1 MNRKGTAMKYICL
14 TLSLLFALP
23 AIAQDAPKTE
33 SKVIYQYKKYEKF
46 DLGNLEVKG
55 QLIAP
60 GDISVRERERKRFEL
75 DLYTRKNFDAFQN
88 KDIDSLR

>member
-1 MNRKGTAMKYICL
+1 MKTLALMIGL
-14 TLSLLFALP
+14 SFLSLAFAEE
-23 AIAQDAPKTE
+23 KE
-33 SKVIYQYKKYEKF
+33 KVIYQYKKYEKF

-75 DLYTRKNFDAFQN
+75 DLYTRKDFDSFIQ
-88 KDIDSLR
+88 KDIETLR

>member
-1 MNRKGTAMKYICL
+1 MKVFC
-14 TLSLLFALP
+14 LSLALVFLAP
-23 AIAQDAPKTE
+23 AYAQDAPKTDQ
-33 SKVIYQYKKYEKF
+33 KVIYQYKKYEKF

-75 DLYTRKNFDAFQN
+75 DLYTRKNFDSFQK

>member
-1 MNRKGTAMKYICL
+1 MIMKIL
-14 TLSLLFALP
+14 MLMGSLVLISP
-23 AIAQDAPKTE
+23 AQGQEAPKTE
-33 SKVIYQYKKYEKF
+33 QKVIYQYKKYEKF

-75 DLYTRKNFDAFQN
+75 DLFTRKNFDGFQK
-88 KDIDSLR
+88 KDIESLR

>member
-1 MNRKGTAMKYICL
+1 MKILLCL
-14 TLSLLFALP
+14 LVTFSMLKSGGEAL
-23 AIAQDAPKTE
+23 AQPQE
-33 SKVIYQYKKYEKF
+33 KVIYQYKKYEKF

-75 DLYTRKNFDAFQN
+75 GLFERREFDEFI
-88 KDIDSLR
+88 KRDIESLR

>member
-1 MNRKGTAMKYICL
+1 MK
-14 TLSLLFALP
+14 LLIGLLGLYLCSASFA
-23 AIAQDAPKTE
+23 QE
-33 SKVIYQYKKYEKF
+33 EKVIYQYKKYEKF

-75 DLYTRKNFDAFQN
+75 DLYSRKDFDAFIK

>member
-1 MNRKGTAMKYICL
+1 MNKVIVYV
-14 TLSLLFALP
+14 LSLYLMGDAWG
-23 AIAQDAPKTE
+23 QDD
-33 SKVIYQYKKYEKF
+33 KVIYQYKKYEKF

-75 DLYTRKNFDAFQN
+75 DLYSRKDFDAFIE

>member
-1 MNRKGTAMKYICL
+1 MKTLLITFSLVTAFEVM
-14 TLSLLFALP
+14 
-23 AIAQDAPKTE
+23 AQEAPKTE

-75 DLYTRKNFDAFQN
+75 DLYSRKNFDPFQK

>member
-1 MNRKGTAMKYICL
+1 MKYICL
-14 TLSLLFALP
+14 SLSLLMGSI
-23 AIAQDAPKTE
+23 AIAQDAPKTDQ
-33 SKVIYQYKKYEKF
+33 KVIYQYKKYEKF

-75 DLYTRKNFDAFQN
+75 DLYTRKNFEPFQK
-88 KDIDSLR
+88 KDIESLR